1 MLKQI
6 SILLFLIQI
15 LTMPYVV
22 FSQKSQL
29 KQGDIYFEAGKYAE
43 AIQSYNNYKNINKKP
58 DALIKR
64 GFAYLKTNNPDACIA
79 DMASAHTLKSLD
91 VKRFKYSAQAYF
103 AKGDYQEAA
112 RFYKTYLNTL
122 KSNDADWESTVN
134 EIKRCGY
141 AKNKKY
147 SAQLAFVENLGGN
160 VNTVFDEIAPKQ
172 SPTKVGRYYFSSA
185 RSESTGGLRD
195 KNGLA
200 DVIKGT
206 YCADMYYV
214 DLQEGN
220 WSTVLPMDALLNSP
234 KEDILQDFSV
244 DGSIIY
250 YLKRTGQGASSL
262 YTDTF
267 KLEKNIEILP
277 ISVSLGHFN
286 PENGD
291 RDLHFFNDSLMIFSS
306 ARAGGYGKYDLY
318 YSVYQNGF
326 WHDVNNFGPEV
337 NTPEDEV
344 SPYLLKNGTTLF
356 FSSDRLETLGGFDIF
371 RAEYTSGTWQVSN
384 LFAPINSP
392 MDDREMEISADGNSA
407 VFSSNR
413 LASKGGFDIYIAYFK
428 EQLFGQMNFVEMP
441 GFVLGHN
448 ELFAINDSLSTK
460 EVVQENKPVD
470 ITPLP
475 EKEFVTGPL
484 YFQGDEDVLNN
495 QNLNSIRRIADL
507 MLVYPEARL
516 LLQSHYI
523 AEGRIETD
531 LYFSIKRAEK
541 IADQLAKFGISPKR
555 IVLQGMGSNF
565 PLAAP
570 VINGINSTL
579 AEKINKRIDIDF
591 IKDGR
596 APIKVLYDKPTVA
609 EQFRDTKW
617 DIFNDQNQGVTFRIK
632 FAQVVQM
639 LKSDVLGVL
648 PDIIMEKTAGDSNYS
663 YTSGNYLTLA
673 DAEGM
678 LEKMQK
684 FNLIDA
690 EIIPYFQGR
699 LCDPSETDK
708 LISVYP
714 EYKLWI
720 EKYKK

>member
-1 MLKQI
+1 M
-6 SILLFLIQI
+6 IQI
-15 LTMPYVV
+15 LTMPCVV

-43 AIQSYNNYKNINKKP
+43 AIQSYNNYKKINKKP

-122 KSNDADWESTVN
+122 KSNDVDWESTVN

-206 YCADMYYV
+206 YCSDMYYV

-277 ISVSLGHFN
+277 VSVSLGHFN

-326 WHDVNNFGPEV
+326 WHDVNNLGPEV

-356 FSSDRLETLGGFDIF
+356 FSSDRLKTLGGFDIF
-371 RAEYTSGTWQVSN
+371 SAEYTSGTWQVSN

-460 EVVQENKPVD
+460 EVVQENKPVE

-523 AEGRIETD
+523 AE
-531 LYFSIKRAEK
+531 
-541 IADQLAKFGISPKR
+541 
-555 IVLQGMGSNF
+555 V
-565 PLAAP
+565 LAAP

-673 DAEGM
+673 DAEDAV
-678 LEKMQK
+678 EKMK
-684 FNLIDA
+684 ALNLLDV
-690 EIIPYFQGR
+690 EILPYYQGKKSTEEEAAH
-699 LCDPSETDK
+699 L
-708 LISVYP
+708 SVSYP
-714 EYKLWI
+714 QYQLWLENI
-720 EKYKK
+720 KNKARNNLLRTLLSS

>member
-1 MLKQI
+1 MTI
-6 SILLFLIQI
+6 PFL
-15 LTMPYVV
+15 V

-43 AIQSYNNYKNINKKP
+43 AIQSYNNYKKISKKP
-58 DALIKR
+58 DALIRR

-79 DMASAHTLKSLD
+79 DMASAHALKSLD
-91 VKRFKYSAQAYF
+91 DKRYKYSAQAYF

-112 RFYKTYLNTL
+112 KFYKTYLNTL
-122 KSNDADWESTVN
+122 KANDVDWEATVK

-141 AKNKKY
+141 AKNKKF

-160 VNTVFDEIAPKQ
+160 VNTIFNEFAPKQ

-200 DVIKGT
+200 DVIKGN

-214 DLQEGN
+214 DLQDGN

-234 KEDILQDFSV
+234 KDDILQDFSA

-250 YLKRTGQGASSL
+250 YLKKNNTGIASL
-262 YTDTF
+262 YSDTF
-267 KLEKNIEILP
+267 KMDKNLEILP
-277 ISVSLGHFN
+277 TSLSIGHFN

-291 RDLHFFNDSLMIFSS
+291 KDLHFFNDSLMIFSS
-306 ARAGGYGKYDLY
+306 TRAGGYGKYDLY

-326 WHDVNNFGPEV
+326 WHDANNFGSDV
-337 NTPEDEV
+337 NSPEDEI
-344 SPYLLKNGTTLF
+344 SPYLLKDGTTLF
-356 FSSDRLETLGGFDIF
+356 FASDRLESLGGFDIF
-371 RAEYTSGTWQVSN
+371 KAKYKSGTWQVSN

-392 MDDREMEISADGNSA
+392 LDDQEMEISSDGNSA

-428 EQLFGQMNFVEMP
+428 EQLYEQMNYVEIPEFVP
-441 GFVLGHN
+441 GHN
-448 ELFAINDSLSTK
+448 EIITTIDSLSTK
-460 EVVQENKPVD
+460 EVAQEDKPIE

-484 YFQGDEDVLNN
+484 YFQSDEDVLNT
-495 QNLNSIRRIADL
+495 QNINSLRRIADL
-507 MLVYPEARL
+507 MIIYPETRL

-570 VINGINSTL
+570 KINGINSTL

-596 APIKVLYDKPTVA
+596 APIKVIYDKPTVA

-617 DIFNDQNQGVTFRIK
+617 DVFADKNQGVTFRIK
-632 FAQVVQM
+632 FANVVQM
-639 LKSDVLGVL
+639 LKSDVLSVL
-648 PDIIMEKTAGDSNYS
+648 PDIIIEKTASDNQYT
-663 YTSGNYLTLA
+663 YTSGNYVTLT
-673 DAEGM
+673 DAEDAV
-678 LEKMQK
+678 EKMK
-684 FNLIDA
+684 ALNLLDV
-690 EIIPYFQGR
+690 EILPYYQGR
-699 LCDPSETDK
+699 KSTEEEAAHL
-708 LISVYP
+708 SVSYP
-714 EYKLWI
+714 QYQLWLQ
-720 EKYKK
+720 KYKK